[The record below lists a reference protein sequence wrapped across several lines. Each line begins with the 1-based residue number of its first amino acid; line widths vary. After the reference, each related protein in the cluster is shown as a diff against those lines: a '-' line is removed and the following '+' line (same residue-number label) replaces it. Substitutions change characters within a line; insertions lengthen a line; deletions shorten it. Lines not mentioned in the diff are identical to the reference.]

1 MRIGRSAVAI
11 GALCSLLLGGCAAGI
26 SGTVRLLD
34 ANNKPLPDVKP
45 QGITVNLI
53 NTTSAVESAS
63 HSVKTNEDGKFSVGS
78 EFVTPGIY
86 RIEASEAGFL
96 TATKTIEVRK
106 SSRSVELDLR
116 RIPRGASHSYR
127 GMQSDKD
134 KIINPG
140 EVNIQPPSM

>member
-1 MRIGRSAVAI
+1 MRIGRSTIVA

-45 QGITVNLI
+45 QGIIVNLI
-53 NTTSAVESAS
+53 NTTSPVERAS
-63 HSVKTNEDGKFSVGS
+63 HSVKTDEKGEFSVGP

-86 RIEASEAGFL
+86 RVEASEAGFL

-116 RIPRGASHSYR
+116 RIPRGMSQSYR
-127 GMQSDKD
+127 GMKSDKD

-140 EVNIQPPSM
+140 EVNIQPPSL